1 MMVVEMVGEKA
12 VKEVSR
18 LRDYAEVLES
28 RLELAKQVIKR
39 HLDVLSP
46 EELERLVLA
55 GILHPMYVPHEKRTN
70 AIERFVQL
78 MSVAKSVAK
87 DV

>member
-1 MMVVEMVGEKA
+1 
-12 VKEVSR
+12 
-18 LRDYAEVLES
+18 
-28 RLELAKQVIKR
+28 
-39 HLDVLSP
+39 
-46 EELERLVLA
+46 
-55 GILHPMYVPHEKRTN
+55 MYVPHEKRTN

>member
-1 MMVVEMVGEKA
+1 MEKVGERA
-12 VKEVSR
+12 IKEVLR
-18 LRDYAEVLES
+18 LKDYAEVLES
-28 RLELAKQVIKR
+28 RLELAKRIIKR
-39 HLDVLSP
+39 HLDVLSA
-46 EELERLVLA
+46 EELESLVLA